1 MFKKHLLKQFLFSTP
16 FSSFGLLS
24 LLLPSSSLTHFV
36 DASATFAP
44 RQDREEL
51 EPPIQTLQPRRYPL
65 MLFENIN
72 YYLVGLKVMERTEA
86 LAFLTSRIAILPSR
100 IWSR

>member
-1 MFKKHLLKQFLFSTP
+1 MKWLFKKHLLKTVP

-44 RQDREEL
+44 RQDGEEL
-51 EPPIQTLQPRRYPL
+51 EPPIRSD
-65 MLFENIN
+65 
-72 YYLVGLKVMERTEA
+72 
-86 LAFLTSRIAILPSR
+86 TSASEVSPYAV
-100 IWSR
+100 